1 MLENDEST
9 IEQEAEWK
17 PPSEEELR
25 RRAYELYLDRIRES
39 GGPVDD
45 WLEAEAE
52 LLLRR
57 KDSEN
62 PAG

>member
-1 MLENDEST
+1 MLENGEST
-9 IEQEAEWK
+9 IEQEAQWK
-17 PPSEEELR
+17 APSEEQIR

-57 KDSEN
+57 NDSEN
-62 PAG
+62 SAR